1 MNHKKK
7 MAYRRQTPPA
17 EPTHEERIRTLEARV
32 RMLSMAFDGLA
43 ERWETF
49 KEQIEEDI
57 TFLEE
62 EKIDPL
68 IEQNT

>member
-1 MNHKKK
+1 
-7 MAYRRQTPPA
+7 MARVRPQRPP
-17 EPTHEERIRTLEARV
+17 ETHEERIRTLEARV